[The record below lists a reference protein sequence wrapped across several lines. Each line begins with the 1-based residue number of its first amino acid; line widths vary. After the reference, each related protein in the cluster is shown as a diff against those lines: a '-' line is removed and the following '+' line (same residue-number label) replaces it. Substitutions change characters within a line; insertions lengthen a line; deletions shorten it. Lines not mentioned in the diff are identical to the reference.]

1 MLGMA
6 LIFLHGLGYNIM
18 NERKDKLMKL
28 DGDKI
33 VIESRYEIDDFQA
46 MIDCYLKNG
55 KPERVSKEELKKLR
69 DKLDALYMCW

>member
-1 MLGMA
+1 
-6 LIFLHGLGYNIM
+6 
-18 NERKDKLMKL
+18 MKL

-33 VIESRYEIDDFQA
+33 VIESRYEIDDIQA

-69 DKLDALYMCW
+69 EQLDALYMCW